1 MNALAPS
8 HMLRLDKLA
17 IGLSGLCAVHCLATA
32 VTIGLLSSAADMLGA
47 PIIHEVGLVIA
58 MVLGAFALGGGVLR
72 HRRLFPLLVG
82 TIGLSAMGGALML
95 PHGWSGETICTLG
108 GVALLALAHY
118 LNSRSFA

>member
-8 HMLRLDKLA
+8 SMPRLDKLA

-32 VTIGLLSSAADMLGA
+32 VTIGLLSSAADVLGA
-47 PIIHEVGLVIA
+47 PVIHEVGLIIA
-58 MVLGAFALGGGVLR
+58 IVLGALALGGGLLR
-72 HRRLFPLLVG
+72 HRKIVPLLVG
-82 TIGLSAMGGALML
+82 VVGLGAMAGALML

-118 LNSRSFA
+118 LNGRSFA

>member
-8 HMLRLDKLA
+8 SMPRLDKLA

-32 VTIGLLSSAADMLGA
+32 VTIGLLSSAADVLGA
-47 PIIHEVGLVIA
+47 PVIHEVGLMIA
-58 MVLGAFALGGGVLR
+58 IVLGALALGGGLLR
-72 HRRLFPLLVG
+72 HRKIVPLLVG
-82 TIGLSAMGGALML
+82 IVGLGAMAGALML

-118 LNSRSFA
+118 LNGRSFA